1 MTRYLTAAL
10 LTCLFFSA
18 SSQTLST
25 TLLKD
30 DFTDNR
36 FGWALNRTD
45 SVEYEVTGGKYILT
59 NKSTG
64 GYKSM
69 RNVWVNR
76 TVPYTVSASVT
87 WFSGSNDRGY
97 GIFINGGIGN
107 GNGVEFTVS
116 GNGYYRLLVTAGS
129 LTIPV
134 SKGWKKNELVKTGS
148 GSANLLRIDVVGD
161 YYTFYLNDKIVDTAT
176 LKNVPLGARAGFIVY
191 HKQQILFDDFEVKQW
206 TNDAS
211 LPGRIVNKTSSFT
224 GPVAAKPTPSVHG
237 KMQSYYYDASGK
249 KTTATSIPVDDED
262 DDWDLFGSEMSA
274 KVGLTDKDGYR
285 LLDPVYKYI
294 SEFAE
299 GRSFMALHDTS
310 YAVVDEQFN
319 RLTPFV
325 FDYAAYFNNGYAIA
339 TLGRLKGMI
348 DKSGKTILPFIYGH
362 LSKPENGILYAELN
376 GKAGII
382 NITGQELVP
391 FGKIP
396 LARNNYYGL
405 NNGLLASADSLGKK
419 YGIID
424 KTGKWVAEPIYTSVV
439 TYPEGYYVVG
449 IANPKSAGATLY
461 GLMDKNAK
469 FILQPVHGRISV
481 FKNAI
486 ILGNEQAGMSASDF
500 REKIKARY
508 ALADK
513 NGKPLTDMKYL
524 RISGYGDTTSYFT
537 AVAELKTDPFNRYGT
552 AGLLDKKG
560 KEVIPCIY
568 ESKISVD
575 EKQYGNDAAEYSEG
589 LINLHKDGKYGYMNA
604 AGKVVIPFMFTSA
617 YPFYDG
623 QAAVT
628 KDGKKT
634 YVDKAGKEKKYSLAG
649 GVYDTQYELPPI
661 RK

>member
-1 MTRYLTAAL
+1 MNRYLTAAL
-10 LTCLFFSA
+10 LTLFFFSSSA
-18 SSQTLST
+18 QMLST
-25 TLLKD
+25 TILKD

-36 FGWALNRTD
+36 FGWAINKTD

-59 NKSTG
+59 NKSVG

-69 RNVWVNR
+69 RNLWVNR
-76 TVPYTVSASVT
+76 SLPYSVSASAT
-87 WFSGSNDRGY
+87 WFSGSTDRGY
-97 GIFINGGIGN
+97 GIFVNGGIGA
-107 GNGVEFTVS
+107 GNGIEFAVS
-116 GNGYYRLLVTAGS
+116 GNGYYRVIVTSGTI
-129 LTIPV
+129 TIPV
-134 SKGWKKNELVKTGS
+134 SKGWKKSQFVRTGS
-148 GSANLLRIDVVGD
+148 GSPNVLRIDVTGD
-161 YYTFYLNDKIVDTAT
+161 YYTFYLNENIVDTAT
-176 LKNVPLGARAGFIVY
+176 LKNVPLGARTGFIVY
-191 HKQQILFDDFEVKQW
+191 HRQQILFDDFEAKQW
-206 TNDAS
+206 NNDAV
-211 LPGRIVNKTSSFT
+211 LPGKIVNKTSAFA
-224 GPVAAKPTPSVHG
+224 GPVAAKPVASPKG
-237 KMQSYYYDASGK
+237 KMQSYYYDATGK
-249 KTTATSIPVDDED
+249 KTSAATVPADDED
-262 DDWDLFGSEMSA
+262 DDWDLFESDMSA

-285 LLDPVYKYI
+285 LLDPLYKYI

-299 GRSFMALHDTS
+299 GRSFMAVHDTS
-310 YAVVDEQFN
+310 YALVDEQLN

-325 FDYAAYFNNGYAIA
+325 FDHAAYFNNGYAIVS
-339 TLGRLKGMI
+339 LGRLKGMI
-348 DKSGKTILPFIYGH
+348 DKNGKTLLPFIYGH

-382 NITGQELVP
+382 TVTGQELVP

-424 KTGKWVAEPIYTSVV
+424 KTGKWVAEPVYTSIV
-439 TYPEGYYVVG
+439 TYPEGFYVVG
-449 IANPKSAGATLY
+449 VANPKVAGATLY

-486 ILGNEQAGMSASDF
+486 ILGNEQAGMSTADF

-508 ALADK
+508 GLADK
-513 NGKPLTDMKYL
+513 TGKLLTDMKYL

-537 AVAELKTDPFNRYGT
+537 AVAELKTDPFNRFGT
-552 AGLLDKKG
+552 AGLLDKRG

-568 ESKISVD
+568 ENKISVD
-575 EKQYGNDAAEYSEG
+575 EKQYGNETAEYTEG
-589 LINLHKDGKYGYMNA
+589 LINLYKDGKYGYMNA
-604 AGKVVIPFMFTSA
+604 AGKVVIPFIYTSA

-634 YVDKAGKEKKYSLAG
+634 YVDKTGKEKEYSLAG
-649 GVYDTQYELPPI
+649 GMYDTRYELPPI